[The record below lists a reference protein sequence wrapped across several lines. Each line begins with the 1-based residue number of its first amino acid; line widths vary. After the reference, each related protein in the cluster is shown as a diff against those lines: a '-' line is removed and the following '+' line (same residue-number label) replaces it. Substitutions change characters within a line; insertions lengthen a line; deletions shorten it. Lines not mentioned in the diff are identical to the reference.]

1 MDASPSIRTLGYS
14 ERATRSVGAR
24 PQKPA
29 QIHADAERVA
39 IELKRNAAA
48 KVKFK
53 VKVAYRFVINT
64 GAVSVVAREVRRARR
79 DAAGGEAGAVSA
91 AAAPAALCCSATED
105 PADFRLI
112 SPGRDVVG
120 RDRKAEFAGIVFDAA
135 VKLRVVT
142 VGHERTMEKLRVHDA
157 VADSGVDERREI
169 SEGV

>member
-14 ERATRSVGAR
+14 ERATRSVGPR

-53 VKVAYRFVINT
+53 VKVANWFVINA
-64 GAVSVVAREVRRARR
+64 GAVSVVAREGRRTRR
-79 DAAGGEAGAVSA
+79 HAASREAGAVRA
-91 AAAPAALCCSATED
+91 AAAPAAFCSGCATED

-112 SPGRDVVG
+112 PPGRDVVG
-120 RDRKAEFAGIVFDAA
+120 RDRKTEFAWIVFDAA
-135 VKLRVVT
+135 VK
-142 VGHERTMEKLRVHDA
+142 
-157 VADSGVDERREI
+157 
-169 SEGV
+169 